1 MHTMGLHE
9 RNTHVWIE
17 CGWVTAYSLK
27 SKESAVTEIINDR
40 SYCSTSLSDE
50 DSSVTVSAY
59 KWLLTLNPIDNYQTK
74 PDIL

>member
-9 RNTHVWIE
+9 RNAHEWIG
-17 CGWVTAYSLK
+17 CGRVTAYPLK
-27 SKESAVTEIINDR
+27 SKESAVTEVINDR

-50 DSSVTVSAY
+50 DSSVAVSAY
-59 KWLLTLNPIDNYQTK
+59 QWLLTLNPIDNYQTK